1 MMNEQNPRIEVA
13 HTKEEMF
20 HILESM
26 RLEGYRTE
34 DIHIIAKDANQFE
47 DVKWDAAVKTHEAG
61 NWLDQFKSW
70 FTGDTAVTEGL
81 KRFDLT
87 EGQTA
92 YYAQLVEQGAIVLFA
107 EREDL
112 VDPKTTTVYSE
123 ENRYRHDP
131 LDPRLTA
138 PESLIGETAA
148 QREERLKAE
157 ERMNE
162 AGQLKRYL

>member
-1 MMNEQNPRIEVA
+1 MMNEQNPQIEVA
-13 HTKEEMF
+13 HTREEMF
-20 HILESM
+20 QILERM
-26 RLEGYRTE
+26 RLEGYHTE
-34 DIHIIAKDANQFE
+34 DIHIIAKDSNQFE
-47 DVKWDAAVKTHEAG
+47 DVKWDANVKTHEAG

-112 VDPKTTTVYSE
+112 VDPKTTVYSE

-131 LDPRLTA
+131 LNPRLTA
-138 PESLIGETAA
+138 PESLNGETAA

-162 AGQLKRYL
+162 AEQLRRYL